1 MCKPVQAVDEFHG
14 REGMHRALSS
24 LLFQPTLS
32 ELSFYT
38 QMLLVVVTEWQ
49 EYVTLGTTAFR
60 WI

>member
-24 LLFQPTLS
+24 LLFHPTLS

-38 QMLLVVVTEWQ
+38 SVVGGN
-49 EYVTLGTTAFR
+49 Y
-60 WI
+60 